1 MLRRQGQS
9 NDDAFS
15 DAEALSALRQAD
27 ELAADESTKG
37 SERYVCSDCDDP
49 MRNPLTRNWV
59 DGPLRPPEE

>member
-1 MLRRQGQS
+1 MTMLFPMRKPCPLCGKPMK
-9 NDDAFS
+9 
-15 DAEALSALRQAD
+15 
-27 ELAADESTKG
+27 LAADESTKG